1 SCTYYFFQNTVGT
14 GYSPESIDIDEEQ
27 LDLFIDNIIHTAASS
42 LHGLVLRVTSPEGT
56 DRYFSSETTQSGDAS
71 ENRST
76 PENDSSTLES
86 QQPDSPRKHFLEK
99 AGQTSQI
106 TDSNDIKI
114 LQGNHLASSSK
125 DVAIKALS
133 PGSTEKVILD
143 CTKSEQGCTTEEDTS
158 KCTADDSFTLDSQEK
173 DSPTGH
179 TLESSV
185 KLAQVPIEDLSS
197 DSFLDSSLDSSKDE
211 QECPSLPK
219 AGNKKKRFGRF
230 KQHRKSS
237 AVAPVTD
244 DKLKETQP
252 HKVAFEDQPHLTS
265 DMNVSTFI
273 TKSEH
278 CDEVGDNIF
287 LLNTKEVPLVS
298 KFSSGS
304 KSKALANNLCINVE
318 KYIKDNLATDKFT
331 IIIHGGDDGSK
342 LGSIHLAKKF
352 YHLLKARFSKDL
364 KSCIILRA
372 KLTLKCVFKLSKLFM
387 QNDMKRKISLVNDIC
402 ELVWFHSIPD
412 TVLRYWY

>member
-1 SCTYYFFQNTVGT
+1 MEEANTSKAFENTVGT

-27 LDLFIDNIIHTAASS
+27 LDLFVDNVIHTAASS

-56 DRYFSSETTQSGDAS
+56 DRYFSSEITQSGNAS
-71 ENRST
+71 ESRST
-76 PENDSSTLES
+76 PENDSSSLES

-99 AGQTSQI
+99 AGQPSQI

-114 LQGNHLASSSK
+114 LQGNHLASRSK
-125 DVAIKALS
+125 DVATKALS

-143 CTKSEQGCTTEEDTS
+143 CTKSEQGYTTEEDTS

-197 DSFLDSSLDSSKDE
+197 DSSLDSSKDD
-211 QECPSLPK
+211 QECPSSPK

-230 KQHRKSS
+230 KQQRKSS

-244 DKLKETQP
+244 DKLKEMQP
-252 HKVAFEDQPHLTS
+252 PKVAFEDQPHLTS

-287 LLNTKEVPLVS
+287 LLNTKDVPLVS
-298 KFSSGS
+298 FFPGS
-304 KSKALANNLCINVE
+304 KSKALANNLCINIE
-318 KYIKDNLATDKFT
+318 KYIKDNLAIDKFT
-331 IIIHGGDDGSK
+331 IIIHGGKDGSK
-342 LGSIHLAKKF
+342 LGSIRLAKKF

-372 KLTLKCVFKLSKLFM
+372 KLTLKCVLKLSKLFM
-387 QNDMKRKISLVNDIC
+387 PNEMKQKISLVNDIC

-412 TVLRYWY
+412 TVLQYWH

>member
-1 SCTYYFFQNTVGT
+1 M
-14 GYSPESIDIDEEQ
+14 
-27 LDLFIDNIIHTAASS
+27 
-42 LHGLVLRVTSPEGT
+42 TSPEGT

-179 TLESSV
+179 TLESIHSHHT
-185 KLAQVPIEDLSS
+185 VPIEDLSS

-219 AGNKKKRFGRF
+219 AGNKKKV
-230 KQHRKSS
+230 SS
-237 AVAPVTD
+237 FCNQVHQ
-244 DKLKETQP
+244 L
-252 HKVAFEDQPHLTS
+252 
-265 DMNVSTFI
+265 
-273 TKSEH
+273 
-278 CDEVGDNIF
+278 
-287 LLNTKEVPLVS
+287 
-298 KFSSGS
+298 
-304 KSKALANNLCINVE
+304 
-318 KYIKDNLATDKFT
+318 
-331 IIIHGGDDGSK
+331 
-342 LGSIHLAKKF
+342 
-352 YHLLKARFSKDL
+352 
-364 KSCIILRA
+364 
-372 KLTLKCVFKLSKLFM
+372 
-387 QNDMKRKISLVNDIC
+387 
-402 ELVWFHSIPD
+402 
-412 TVLRYWY
+412 